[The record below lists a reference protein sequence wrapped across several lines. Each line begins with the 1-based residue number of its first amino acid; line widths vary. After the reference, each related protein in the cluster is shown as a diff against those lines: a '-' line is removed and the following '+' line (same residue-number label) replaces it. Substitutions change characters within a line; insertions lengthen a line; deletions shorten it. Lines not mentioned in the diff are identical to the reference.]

1 MLKPQMLEAIF
12 VAGSVLAGMTGSF
25 MPKMLVAFCVPKV
38 LIALCPPVRV
48 EAPLHW
54 RIMDPRS
61 LREPIGSVE
70 SLSKIPFYR

>member
-1 MLKPQMLEAIF
+1 MFKPQMLEAIF
-12 VAGSVLAGMTGSF
+12 VAGSVLAGMTG
-25 MPKMLVAFCVPKV
+25 PILPKV
-38 LIALCPPVRV
+38 VIALCPPARV

-70 SLSKIPFYR
+70 SLSKLPFYR

>member
-1 MLKPQMLEAIF
+1 MFKPQMLEAIF
-12 VAGSVLAGMTGSF
+12 VAGSVLAGMTG
-25 MPKMLVAFCVPKV
+25 PILPKV
-38 LIALCPPVRV
+38 AIALCPLNRL

-61 LREPIGSVE
+61 VHDPIGSVE